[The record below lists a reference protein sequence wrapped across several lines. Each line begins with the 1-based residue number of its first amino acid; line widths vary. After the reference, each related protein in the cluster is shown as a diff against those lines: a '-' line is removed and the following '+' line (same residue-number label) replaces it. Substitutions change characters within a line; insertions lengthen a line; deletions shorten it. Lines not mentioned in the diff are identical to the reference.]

1 MSKSLKYQVVK
12 LAKEKPQ
19 FRGFLLPLVDGKTA
33 TEESLRLSLTK
44 LAHQNSELRADL
56 VPMIK
61 EAGILEKLKGMF
73 FNNKETGNKVKFDSL
88 PQDQKSEIL
97 EKEKKDEK
105 KEDKSESKSE
115 SKPEKPEGVADR
127 ERPNIK
133 NPSEMSDEDLST
145 ALKSL
150 KDDRGDLNGQLI
162 NALNPRTGWP
172 GSEQQ
177 IQDHF
182 RPQID
187 ELDKMLKVLNDEQ
200 GNRDQAKAE
209 KAKAEQEKAEQE
221 KAKKI
226 EEAKKKKEEA
236 EKKEQERRD
245 GLSDEE
251 RKKEDEENKKKL
263 KEQEEEARA
272 WMDYF
277 EYGYSRSA
285 SLKYQLVRLAHSK
298 PELRKHILPL
308 LK

>member
-12 LAKEKPQ
+12 LAKENPQ

-33 TEESLRLSLTK
+33 TEESLRLALTK

-61 EAGILEKLKGMF
+61 EAGILEKLFKRHKKKHPNSEKPPQSLIDKANEMEKAQKGK
-73 FNNKETGNKVKFDSL
+73 KE
-88 PQDQKSEIL
+88 
-97 EKEKKDEK
+97 
-105 KEDKSESKSE
+105 EDKSESKSV
-115 SKPEKPEGVADR
+115 EKPEGATDR

-133 NPSEMSDEDLST
+133 NPSEMSDGDLST

-172 GSEQQ
+172 ADPKE
-177 IQDHF
+177 IEDHF

-187 ELDKMLKVLNDEQ
+187 ELDKMLSVLNEEQ

-209 KAKAEQEKAEQE
+209 KAKAEQEKAEKE

-251 RKKEDEENKKKL
+251 RKKEDEENEKKL
-263 KEQEEEARA
+263 KEQEEHARQM
-272 WMDYF
+272 MDYF

-285 SLKYQLVRLAHSK
+285 SLKYQLVKLAHSK